1 MRRLRYKIRIDYPT
15 VGEFRDIF
23 KNVCIFNKID
33 FNDDGFLLYWVR
45 RMFLGCLDFDSTRF
59 DLVN

>member
-1 MRRLRYKIRIDYPT
+1 MNYPT

-23 KNVCIFNKID
+23 KNVCIFNKIE